1 MKLRKLAHGAV
12 TMLVVAGSAAGC
24 GGGGDEK
31 TVATTPASSGPLT
44 KTQFVAAAD
53 KVCKATSDKITK
65 AASRLRT
72 AAEKTGTIP
81 VAQVSR
87 FLTNT
92 SLPAYD
98 AMLDELRALQPP
110 KADEKEI
117 DGLIAS
123 LAGAID
129 TAKADPVKYSKN
141 SAPDP
146 FDDANARAVK
156 YGMKVCG
163 S

>member
-1 MKLRKLAHGAV
+1 MKRRSAASVLLAA
-12 TMLVVAGSAAGC
+12 LVAAGC
-24 GGGGDEK
+24 GGGGNGAK
-31 TVATTPASSGPLT
+31 NVATTPASSGPLT
-44 KTQFVAAAD
+44 KAQFVAAAD
-53 KVCKATSDKITK
+53 KVCKATSNKI
-65 AASRLRT
+65 AAAAAKLRT

-81 VAQVSR
+81 VPQVSK
-87 FLTNT
+87 FLTQT

-98 AMLDELRALQPP
+98 AMLDQLRALTPP
-110 KADEKEI
+110 KSDEKTI

-141 SAPDP
+141 GAADP
-146 FDDANARAVK
+146 FDDANSRAMK